1 MASSSLV
8 LRSAA
13 RELRRRRSIFRPP
26 RLAAPPVEPG
36 SRLLTTDG
44 AAKNTTPP
52 SSSTPN
58 ATQFQLLRLED
69 ALALRSEYAHCVE
82 TIKINYNLRFLWGY
96 FFLSFMYIH
105 IHAYIF
111 LSCKM
116 QRQYEG
122 KRSTKL
128 MNLWQKQKKRKRK
141 DDYTMLRCNGW
152 GKTSDFR
159 CNWLMTS
166 NLLKWYLKL
175 SRLCRISSLRPMI
188 QNLQIDYYY

>member
-1 MASSSLV
+1 MAP
-8 LRSAA
+8 
-13 RELRRRRSIFRPP
+13 RRTPHRPP
-26 RLAAPPVEPG
+26 PPLPM
-36 SRLLTTDG
+36 R
-44 AAKNTTPP
+44 P
-52 SSSTPN
+52 SSSCIVWRMPWPCAPSTLTVLKPS
-58 ATQFQLLRLED
+58 RLIIIFVSSGD
-69 ALALRSEYAHCVE
+69 
-82 TIKINYNLRFLWGY
+82 I

-141 DDYTMLRCNGW
+141 YDYTMLRCNGW